1 MANFIEN
8 SNRTPE
14 YVESNFKTLISPA
27 ANFIG
32 RLTAGG
38 AAVVQLLGD
47 DGVGYGTFTLDTV
60 NQDVESGLITALPAR
75 MRFNVVSSS
84 LDSRFT
90 IIVVSKA

>member
-8 SNRTPE
+8 SNRAPE
-14 YVESNFKTLISPA
+14 YVESNLKTLISPA

-38 AAVVQLLGD
+38 TAVVQLVGD
-47 DGVGYGTFTLDTV
+47 DNVVYGTFTLDTI

-75 MRFNVVSSS
+75 MRFNVASSS
-84 LDSRFT
+84 LDSRF
-90 IIVVSKA
+90 IITVVSKA